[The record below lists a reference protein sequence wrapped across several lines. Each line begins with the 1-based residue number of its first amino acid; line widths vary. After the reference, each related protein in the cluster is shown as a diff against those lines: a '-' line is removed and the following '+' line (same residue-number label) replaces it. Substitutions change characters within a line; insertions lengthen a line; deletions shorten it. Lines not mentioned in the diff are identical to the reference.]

1 MFLNSET
8 DYAIR
13 IVSCLAE
20 NGGRVDAQ
28 TVSEQTGVTQRYSL
42 KILHKLTCSGIV
54 KSYKGAK
61 GGYVLSRPPEEIT
74 LYDVYEVICGPITV
88 SKCESSS
95 DACTHPK
102 GVCYFRSTFEDVS
115 LYMRECFKKATF
127 SGKEIK

>member
-13 IVSCLAE
+13 IVSYLAE
-20 NGGRVDAQ
+20 CENRADAL
-28 TVSEQTGVTQRYSL
+28 TIAEQTGVTQRYAL
-42 KILHKLTCSGIV
+42 KILHKLTKAGIV

-61 GGYVLSRPPEEIT
+61 GGYLLSRAPELIT

-102 GVCYFRSTFEDVS
+102 GICYFRSTFEDVS
-115 LYMRECFKKATF
+115 FYMKERFKNATF

>member
-20 NGGRVDAQ
+20 NGDRLDAQ
-28 TVSEQTGVTQRYSL
+28 TISSLTGVTQRYSL
-42 KILHKLTCSGIV
+42 KILHKLTQNGIV

-61 GGYVLSRPPEEIT
+61 GGYVLSRPPEQIT
-74 LYDVYEVICGPITV
+74 LYDVYEIICGPITV
-88 SKCESSS
+88 SKCENSS

-102 GVCYFRSTFEDVS
+102 GICYFRKTFEDVS
-115 LYMRECFKKATF
+115 LYMRESFKNATF
-127 SGKEIK
+127 SGKDNK

>member
-20 NGGRVDAQ
+20 SDKRVDALNISQ
-28 TVSEQTGVTQRYSL
+28 QTGVTQRYAL
-42 KILHKLTCSGIV
+42 KILHKLTRAGIV

-61 GGYVLSRPPEEIT
+61 GGYMLVRPPEQIT
-74 LYDVYEVICGPITV
+74 LYDVYEVICGPISV

-95 DACTHPK
+95 EACTHPK

-115 LYMRECFKKATF
+115 LYMQESFKKATF
-127 SGKEIK
+127 SRKEIK